1 MTTARFGSAFAQ
13 RLVALGCVG
22 VVLWTLAPIAWISL
36 ASLQTERD
44 IIQVPP
50 YWVPRAMTLDN
61 YGYIFT
67 GRIPQAMVSAG
78 ASSGSRISQEARRL
92 LRAVGNSF
100 IVATL
105 VGAGNLLVA
114 VPASYAL
121 SRFHF
126 RGSSWYET
134 LIILSRLI
142 PIPAIAIPYYL
153 MVSKANLVD
162 THLALVLI
170 HLALTLPIVT
180 WFLAGY
186 FRDFPRSLEE
196 AAALDGCST
205 LRIMTRIL
213 VPLAVPGLMASAA
226 LAFMTSYSEFF
237 FALLVTQ
244 TIRAQTAPVILA
256 AIGNNQDVS
265 LALIAVSTVIAIA
278 PIAVITLAF
287 RHYIVRGYTIGVEK

>member
-1 MTTARFGSAFAQ
+1 M
-13 RLVALGCVG
+13 ALGCVG
-22 VVLWTLAPIAWISL
+22 VIVWTLAPIGWVVL

-44 IIQVPP
+44 ILQVPP
-50 YWVPRAMTLDN
+50 YWVPRAITLDN

-67 GRIPQAMVSAG
+67 GRIPQAMAAG

-92 LRAVGNSF
+92 LRAIGNSF
-100 IVATL
+100 IVATF

-126 RGSSWYET
+126 RGSSGYEI

-142 PIPAIAIPYYL
+142 PISAIAIPYYL

-180 WFLAGY
+180 WFLASY

-205 LRIMTRIL
+205 VRIMTQIL
-213 VPLAVPGLMASAA
+213 VPLAVPGLVASAA

-265 LALIAVSTVIAIA
+265 LALIAVSTVIAVA
-278 PIAVITLAF
+278 PIVVIALAF
-287 RHYIVRGYTIGVEK
+287 RNYIVRGYTIGVEK